1 MKPLLRLGTLS
12 VLLFSASCSTDAPVD
27 PSAAAQFNFVSG
39 KLEQLARYQAGRPQ
53 SALGAV
59 VKIIGPEGGS
69 ISLGDFEVIVPPGA
83 IEAATPFSIRL
94 PIEPQS
100 PEFVRAYFGP
110 SRHFLVP
117 VTIRFPLKGTTAEA
131 DNTARVMWWNESAW
145 VPFKTRLTADGRVET
160 QTSHFS
166 EYGLEQ
172 PVSKGIILGNRP
184 CGSACA
190 K

>member
-1 MKPLLRLGTLS
+1 MKLLLRLGALS
-12 VLLFSASCSTDAPVD
+12 LLLSSASCDTDAPVD
-27 PSAAAQFNFVSG
+27 PSAAAQFNFVSA
-39 KLEQLARYQAGRPQ
+39 KLEQLARYQGSPPP
-53 SALGAV
+53 LTIGVV
-59 VKIIGPEGGS
+59 VKVIGAEGGS
-69 ISLGDFEVIVPPGA
+69 ISVGGFEVIVPPGA
-83 IEAATPFSIRL
+83 VESATPFSIRL

-100 PEFVRAYFGP
+100 SEFVRAHFGP
-110 SRHFLVP
+110 HREFLVP
-117 VTIRFPLKGTTAEA
+117 VTIRLPLKGTTA
-131 DNTARVMWWNESAW
+131 DIDSTARILWWNGTGW
-145 VPFKTRLTADGRVET
+145 VPFETRLTQDGRVET